1 MDIEY
6 HDPADGR
13 AVAERTR
20 EFVREEVLPV
30 EREYLGEES
39 VPDDVIADLRDR
51 ARDREIYGPQIPE
64 AYGGLGLDFRAML
77 PVFEAAGRSLLGPTA
92 LRCGAPDEG
101 NMHLLEL
108 AGSEAQKERWLAP
121 LAAGEMR
128 SAFAM
133 TEPMNGGGSD
143 PKMLATTAEK
153 SGPGSA
159 SERSGTAAERDGGE
173 WVIDGHK
180 IWITQGGDAD
190 VFFVMARTNEEVHPY
205 EGTSIVAVPADTDGV
220 EVVRDVPHVGGAPL
234 GGTHAELRFD
244 GARVPVENTLGPED
258 AGFMLAQQRL
268 GPARLTHCMRFAGM
282 ADRALSV
289 ATAYASEREAFGEHL
304 SDKQAIRFSIATS
317 RTDLHAVRTMVR
329 HAADAIAEGEEARV
343 EVAMSKSFAANVCQ
357 EAIDDALQ
365 VCGGAGIGKDLP
377 LADFYENVRAFRI
390 IDGADEIH
398 RRTIARAAFEDP
410 PTEELDVLPRFE
422 QFD

>member
-1 MDIEY
+1 MDLDY
-6 HDPADGR
+6 RDPEAGV

-20 EFVREEVLPV
+20 EFVREDVVPV

-39 VPDDVIADLRDR
+39 IPDAVIADLREK
-51 ARDREIYGPQIPE
+51 ARERELYGPQIPAE
-64 AYGGLGLDFRAML
+64 YGGLGLDFRAML
-77 PVFEAAGRSLLGPTA
+77 PVFEAAGRSLLGPAA
-92 LRCGAPDEG
+92 LRCDAPDEG

-108 AGSEAQKERWLAP
+108 AGDEAQQERWLAP
-121 LAAGEMR
+121 LAAGEIT

-153 SGPGSA
+153 SEARGA
-159 SERSGTAAERDGGE
+159 SEQDGDE

-180 IWITQGGDAD
+180 IWTTQGGDAD
-190 VFFVMARTNEEVHPY
+190 VYFVMARTNDDAHPY
-205 EGTSIVAVPADTDGV
+205 EGTSILIVPADTDGV
-220 EVVRDVPHVGGAPL
+220 DVVRNVPHVGGAPL

-244 GARVPVENTLGPED
+244 GARVPAENVLGPED
-258 AGFMLAQQRL
+258 AGFVLAQQRL

-282 ADRALSV
+282 ADRALDV
-289 ATAYASEREAFGEHL
+289 ATAYATEREAFGGTL
-304 SDKQAIRFSIATS
+304 ADKQALRFSVAEQ
-317 RTDLHAVRTMVR
+317 RTRLHAVRTMVR
-329 HAADAIAEGEEARV
+329 HVADAIDEGSDARV
-343 EVAMSKSFAANVCQ
+343 EVAMAKSFAANVTQ
-357 EAIDDALQ
+357 EAVDAALQ

-390 IDGADEIH
+390 IDGADEVH
-398 RRTIARAAFEDP
+398 RRTIARDAFEDP
-410 PTEELDVLPRFE
+410 PTEELSVLPQFG

>member
-1 MDIEY
+1 MDLDY
-6 HDPADGR
+6 HDPEAGT

-20 EFVREEVLPV
+20 EFVREDVLPV
-30 EREYLGEES
+30 EREHLGEES
-39 VPDDVIADLRDR
+39 IPEDVIAGLRKR
-51 ARDREIYGPQIPE
+51 AREREIYGPQIPE
-64 AYGGLGLDFRAML
+64 EFGGLGLDFRAML
-77 PVFEAAGRSLLGPTA
+77 PVFEEAGRSLLGPTA

-108 AGSEAQKERWLAP
+108 AGTDGQKERWLGP
-121 LAAGEMR
+121 LAAGDMK

-143 PKMLATTAEK
+143 PKMLSTTARK
-153 SGPGSA
+153 
-159 SERSGTAAERDGGE
+159 DGDE

-180 IWITQGGDAD
+180 IWTTQGGDAD
-190 VFFVMARTNEEVHPY
+190 VYLVMARTNDDVHPY
-205 EGTSIVAVPADTDGV
+205 EGTSIILVPADTDGA

-234 GGTHAELRFD
+234 GGTHAEMRFD

-282 ADRALSV
+282 ADRALDV
-289 ATAYASEREAFGEHL
+289 ATAYASEREAFGGEL
-304 SDKQAIRFSIATS
+304 ADKQALRFSIAKR
-317 RTDLHAVRTMVR
+317 RTELHAVRTMVR
-329 HAADAIAEGEEARV
+329 HAADAIESGEEGRI

-390 IDGADEIH
+390 IDGADEVH
-398 RRTIARAAFEDP
+398 RRTIAQAAFEDP
-410 PTEELDVLPRFE
+410 PTEELAPLPRFGE
-422 QFD
+422 FG